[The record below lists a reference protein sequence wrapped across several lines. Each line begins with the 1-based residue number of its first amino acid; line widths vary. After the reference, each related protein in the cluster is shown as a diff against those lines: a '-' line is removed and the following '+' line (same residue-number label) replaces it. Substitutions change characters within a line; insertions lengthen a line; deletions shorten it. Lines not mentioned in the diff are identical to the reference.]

1 MSWMLN
7 ALRSVVA
14 PRQSPEASVAIA
26 PAAEPDPVEELVAAR
41 REIEAELTLA
51 PIEEGAPPTYRAFE
65 PLPPFETLEPAAES
79 HPAEDSLLDE
89 DVTVIEES
97 EPESPT
103 PEPAEALIS
112 IPTPREVLEGLEGLA
127 PRPSEPA
134 AQPAA
139 LAGDDVPELES
150 LLEAVLQL
158 EEAARLRSISALEA
172 TPTKLHA
179 ALPLFEGPE
188 PSASERPIEG
198 LVMSEPA
205 PLLPP
210 IEFVPFSVCSHP
222 EVLESLTEE
231 ACAATESLAA
241 SVTTS
246 DCPDTLSISVE
257 PPGEWLDL
265 PPAEPPAS
273 QAEVQAPPEPAAIL
287 PHELLD
293 PPPEDDLAA
302 ESELAKPAALA
313 ESDPDEPVEPPVEQ
327 HAEPLPSPAAVV
339 ATPVAPPHPEP
350 QPAPLTPAEP
360 AARLSLDYRFREI
373 AERSVHPLS
382 PLEIELARL
391 LADPEQGPPLRR
403 ASHSILLQIPTG
415 ASRVIL
421 LVGADDERHTSHVA
435 GALAMIL
442 ATEEQSHTLL
452 VDAQPEAR
460 RLSKGFGREESA
472 GLSEALQG
480 RAEASAVVVPVATD
494 RLSLAPFGKGPAETT
509 SGPWET
515 LLMDFRRHRDF
526 VVVDARADI
535 AGHLAK
541 LADGIFLVVRR
552 GQTDGDTAAK
562 IVHDLQNAGGRVLG
576 CILTDA
582 R

>member
-14 PRQSPEASVAIA
+14 PRQSPEAAVAIA
-26 PAAEPDPVEELVAAR
+26 RVEPNPANELIAAR

-51 PIEEGAPPTYRAFE
+51 PIEEDAPPKYRALE
-65 PLPPFETLEPAAES
+65 PLAPNEALY
-79 HPAEDSLLDE
+79 DE

-97 EPESPT
+97 ELEPSAPEA
-103 PEPAEALIS
+103 AEALIS
-112 IPTPREVLEGLEGLA
+112 IPTPLEVLQGLEGLA
-127 PRPSEPA
+127 PRAVASEPA
-134 AQPAA
+134 EQPAA
-139 LAGDDVPELES
+139 TAGDDVPDLES

-158 EEAARLRSISALEA
+158 EDAARLRSIPALEA
-172 TPTKLHA
+172 TPPKRA
-179 ALPLFEGPE
+179 ALPLLEVRE
-188 PSASERPIEG
+188 LAASETSGEG
-198 LVMSEPA
+198 LVMSDPT

-210 IEFVPFSVCSHP
+210 IEFVPLSVCSHP
-222 EVLESLTEE
+222 EVLEALTEE
-231 ACAATESLAA
+231 ACAAAESVAA
-241 SVTTS
+241 SVVTF
-246 DCPDTLSISVE
+246 DCPNTLSISVA
-257 PPGEWLDL
+257 PPGEWQDL
-265 PPAEPPAS
+265 PPILSPIEPPAS
-273 QAEVQAPPEPAAIL
+273 PERIAAAPQIAEAQPPKIDAVSEPRVEAPPPSAAI
-287 PHELLD
+287 
-293 PPPEDDLAA
+293 AA
-302 ESELAKPAALA
+302 TSA
-313 ESDPDEPVEPPVEQ
+313 SI
-327 HAEPLPSPAAVV
+327 
-339 ATPVAPPHPEP
+339 PHPEP
-350 QPAPLTPAEP
+350 EPKPVPLTPAEP

-403 ASHSILLQIPTG
+403 AAHSILLQIPTG

-421 LVGADDERHTSHVA
+421 LAGADDEPHTSHVA

-480 RAEASAVVVPVATD
+480 RSEASAVVVPVATD
-494 RLSLAPFGKGPAETT
+494 RLSLASYGKGPAETLT
-509 SGPWET
+509 GPWET

-526 VVVDARADI
+526 VVVDARADV

-576 CILTDA
+576 CILTDSQ
-582 R
+582 